1 MAAAASLTPVDRL
14 DVLILVDNATDGL
27 STTPANV
34 ETEFSSVTRRGLRAS
49 SGRCLCCA
57 VHGLSCLITAE
68 RGGTRHAVLFDSGP
82 EDYAFERNTTRLG
95 ADLGSVESIV
105 LSHGHWDHSGAMF
118 LALHAIRARNGGRPV
133 PYYAHPGMFHARA
146 IRLPN
151 GNVRLM
157 DDVPGVDDLTAH
169 GARVV
174 CTTEP
179 QLFLDDMFYVS
190 GEIPRH
196 TAYERGVPNQV
207 RRTADGKD
215 WEPDELVTDE
225 RWLAVNLA
233 GRGLVV
239 FSACSHAGI
248 VNVLSHARATYP
260 DVPIHAVVGGL
271 HLSGPQEQ
279 AIPQTVEAM
288 KAFSPAMIAA
298 GHCTGWRAMSALAGA
313 FGDKVLAPLAVGK
326 RYTLA
331 G

>member
-1 MAAAASLTPVDRL
+1 MAPPNSLTPVDRL
-14 DVLILVDNATDGL
+14 DVLILVDNTTDGL
-27 STTPANV
+27 STTPGNV
-34 ETEFSSVTRRGLRAS
+34 ESEFASVTRRGLRAS
-49 SGRCLCCA
+49 SARCLCCA

-68 RGGTRHAVLFDSGP
+68 RGGKRHAVLFDSGP

-118 LALHAIRARNGGRPV
+118 LALHAIRARNGGREV
-133 PYYAHPGMFHARA
+133 PYYAHPGMFHSRA

-157 DDVPGVDDLTAH
+157 DDVPGADDLTEH

-190 GEIPRH
+190 GEIPRV
-196 TAYERGVPNQV
+196 TAYERGIPGQV

-215 WEPDELVTDE
+215 WEPDELVIDE

-233 GRGLVV
+233 GKGLVV

-248 VNVLSHARATYP
+248 VNVLTHARATYP
-260 DVPIHAVVGGL
+260 ACRSMRCSAACICRGRREV
-271 HLSGPQEQ
+271 
-279 AIPQTVEAM
+279 IPQTVDDM
-288 KAFSPAMIAA
+288 TAFSPAMIAA
-298 GHCTGWRAMSALAGA
+298 GHCTGWRALTALAGA

-326 RYTLA
+326 RYTLS
-331 G
+331 